1 MGYVIKANGDR
12 HSGLEIVHQSPASK
26 VLNAKN
32 MARKLSISVLGK
44 EFLECAANMRAREV
58 EQVVGKTCFSSTG
71 FLIHN
76 GVAEIATNF
85 KDVTVESVIRIFQ
98 LLSAIHK
105 CVEELLIIHGTNVPS
120 IEEQT
125 GV

>member
-32 MARKLSISVLGK
+32 MARKLYISVLGK
-44 EFLECAANMRAREV
+44 EFLEYAANMLAREV
-58 EQVVGKTCFSSTG
+58 EQVVGETCFSSTE

-85 KDVTVESVIRIFQ
+85 KDVTVECIVRILQ
-98 LLSAIHK
+98 LLSAIHI
-105 CVEELLIIHGTNVPS
+105 CGGGRSFIHGTNIPS